1 MSSSG
6 KKSEGIAAAAVTI
19 LAGDV
24 VCKNAEGT
32 FVLADANST
41 ALLANAKGI
50 ALNEAAAGQPFD
62 YCYDDTELALGTA
75 TLVVGKVYAVSST
88 PGKMIA
94 NAELMT
100 GDRVTVLGVAVAT
113 NKLHLKPLVTT
124 AVIPAS

>member
-6 KKSEGIAAAAVTI
+6 KKSEGVAAAGVTI
-19 LAGDV
+19 FAGDV
-24 VCKNAEGT
+24 VSKNAEGT

-41 ALLANAKGI
+41 AALANARGI
-50 ALNEAAAGQPFD
+50 ALNEAAPGQPFD
-62 YCYDDTELALGTA
+62 FCYEDTELSLGTA

-94 NAELMT
+94 NAELLT

-113 NKLHLKPLVTT
+113 NKLHLKTLVST
-124 AVIPAS
+124 AVIP